1 MPITATCPSCRKQLN
16 VKDEYI
22 GKRLKCPQCSTTFT
36 ADATTAAPAGSR
48 GSSAAAPPQRA
59 AAATRGAGGG
69 GAFPRIHL
77 SPGIIALIVAF
88 VAIPTIFFIWSVGP
102 GKVRGD
108 WAKLQPIAHDDV
120 SDVVARGIQAYV
132 DQYKLPGDER
142 PTHMPRT
149 HELAFII
156 SPMPFTMPEKIGFA
170 GTSSEGVFSGNY
182 FPRTGE
188 IEAEVEVG
196 GVTLPSGINIRRGEQ
211 KINVTGRNKNGV
223 VTVEVD
229 GKSPEQMRAGRAAE
243 LKDLVDDDDEADD
256 GSTPTTKPRS

>member
-1 MPITATCPSCRKQLN
+1 MPIIATCPSCRKQLN

-36 ADATTAAPAGSR
+36 ADASTAAPAGTR
-48 GSSAAAPPQRA
+48 ATAPSPGR
-59 AAATRGAGGG
+59 TRGAGSG
-69 GAFPRIHL
+69 GAVPRIHL

-88 VAIPTIFFIWSVGP
+88 IAIPTIFFIWSIGP

-108 WAKLQPIAHDDV
+108 WQKLEPVVRDDV
-120 SDVVARGIQAYV
+120 ADVVRRGIMAYHE
-132 DQYKLPGDER
+132 QFKLPGDDR
-142 PTHMPRT
+142 PSMWPKTHDIT
-149 HELAFII
+149 FVI

-182 FPRTGE
+182 LPRTGE
-188 IEAEVEVG
+188 IEAEVEIG
-196 GVTLPSGINIRRGEQ
+196 GVTLPTGINVSRGEQ

-229 GKSPEQMRAGRAAE
+229 GKSPEQLRAGRVRE
-243 LKDLVDDDDEADD
+243 LKDLIGDEEEVEDDDA
-256 GSTPTTKPRS
+256 PAIRQQQK